1 MALFNYN
8 DRNLGG
14 RKIIYE
20 HLHNHKVALKHIKPT
35 INIHKPPKAHV
46 D

>member
-1 MALFNYN
+1 MALFNY
-8 DRNLGG
+8 DERNLTG

-20 HLHNHKVALKHIKPT
+20 HLQNHKKALSSVKPT
-35 INIHKPPKAHV
+35 IDLKPPKAHV